1 MAWTSP
7 HSAPSGRADESHD
20 RTGPRRCPAP
30 QRPTLVQ
37 DPTGDREPV
46 ARHAIH
52 PSRPPRCPGVD
63 YRIAPVAAKSSA
75 GRKRRTRRTRA
86 LRSAPSLRRSLCQAN
101 ERSVK
106 PSVNY
111 RAPCVPSTSL
121 TASQNAELD
130 EQHLCEPRLPLLV
143 DAVASKLLPGP
154 ATPLVGDI
162 SALSARRISAAAD
175 ETQPAA
181 RVSVGKVQCSSRS
194 CSRVG
199 CLRAASCLSARCH
212 ASRRSRFAWL
222 VGHSFAASTA
232 FFMSLIR
239 IMRCSGSVGEGSRP
253 CRR

>member
-30 QRPTLVQ
+30 QRPTPVQ

-143 DAVASKLLPGP
+143 DAVASWLLPGP

-175 ETQPAA
+175 ETQQRPASA
-181 RVSVGKVQCSSRS
+181 SERGNAAVVRVAVSVVFVQ
-194 CSRVG
+194 
-199 CLRAASCLSARCH
+199 LR
-212 ASRRSRFAWL
+212 ASRRGAMPR
-222 VGHSFAASTA
+222 VGRDSPGSWVIP
-232 FFMSLIR
+232 SL
-239 IMRCSGSVGEGSRP
+239 
-253 CRR
+253 RRLPSSCP